1 MSTNQERAHELFIA
15 ARNLPSA
22 ERDPFL
28 DKECGEDDALR
39 AEAES
44 LLCDYLMQA
53 KTIDSSQPS
62 SQPITT
68 DAIEHI
74 PERWKISSGVKS
86 GGMGSVYDAR
96 DTVLNRRVAIKL
108 LHQNADDPKTREKV
122 LSEARSM
129 ASLQH
134 PSICPIHEVMIDTD
148 VPFLVMQW
156 IDGVEFQHGIRG
168 LELKEQLAVLRKL
181 ISAVDVMH
189 LHNIIHGDIKPSN
202 ILIDR
207 NREPIL
213 VDFGLAH
220 GTYETRETSY
230 GGTPG
235 YSAPEQF
242 ITNSLVG
249 PPADV
254 YALGVLLYNILC
266 DRTPFTATSASSLIK
281 QVRDND
287 PPLPQEINPQV
298 SAGLQAICLK
308 SLEREPELRYLTA
321 GEMLADINRSLSGE
335 TVVARPSQLTGL
347 FLSQVDQQVEE
358 IKSWRKQEL
367 VTRIEANK
375 LNNLLRR
382 IRQPESAWLLDSRRL
397 SPSQVLFYLGGWLL
411 LVSVTIC
418 FFFLIETGA
427 ISENL
432 QWMIPSAFVL
442 VALIIFAWML
452 NLGQKRFV
460 LGYAMLVNFLLPIAL
475 FYIIRDQQWFSEES
489 SQEQLLG
496 YFSTNGTMNAQ
507 LFLNSSICFVIS
519 LCFRRVTHAAA
530 LTIPAVLSGL
540 VVWMSAWASLGLLDV
555 FDDGREWGFFGL
567 GIAAA
572 GLATLLFG
580 MRLNTTENTNE
591 YELGHRASRRGD
603 AWPVSSVAI
612 VMMAVGLGVAAWNW
626 PAFFFN
632 IGPSLSDID
641 AKQRATAFL
650 IVAVVL
656 WLVTCL
662 LDRSRTPL
670 RLNLGSAVR
679 WVLPTATLLPI
690 ALLARESW
698 EPKYLPEWYIWDG
711 LLIFGAIG
719 FAIWSIKHQW
729 KPFLVSGLCYLATAV
744 FILFYGLLR
753 SSENSFD
760 DAGDTERIFSIPIS
774 TEGMQWFNGVAIAAT
789 CLIVGVAAIAL
800 IVSWLMPAAT
810 KD

>member
-1 MSTNQERAHELFIA
+1 LTLDNDKARELFNA
-15 ARNLPSA
+15 ASNLPSS
-22 ERDPFL
+22 ERETFL
-28 DKECGEDDALR
+28 DKKCEDDALR
-39 AEAES
+39 AEVES
-44 LLCDYLMQA
+44 LLEDYFTQA

-62 SQPITT
+62 LPPIPT

-74 PERWKISSGVKS
+74 PERWEISSGIKS

-96 DTVLNRRVAIKL
+96 DSVLNRRVAIKL

-122 LSEARSM
+122 LSEARAM

-134 PSICPIHEVMIDTD
+134 PSICPIYEVMIDTD

-156 IDGVEFQHGIRG
+156 IDGIEFQHGISR
-168 LELKEQLAVLRKL
+168 LELKEQLAVLCKL

-207 NREPIL
+207 NGNPIL

-235 YSAPEQF
+235 FSAPEQF
-242 ITNSLVG
+242 ITKSLVG
-249 PPADV
+249 QPADV
-254 YALGVLLYNILC
+254 YSLGVLLYMILC
-266 DRTPFTATSASSLIK
+266 DRPPFTATSASSLIK

-308 SLEREPELRYLTA
+308 SLEREPELRYQTA
-321 GEMLADINRSLSGE
+321 GEMLADVERYLTGE
-335 TVVARPSQLTGL
+335 TVVARPSQLTGR

-358 IKSWRKQEL
+358 IKTWRKQEL

-375 LNNLLRR
+375 LTNLLRR

-411 LVSVTIC
+411 LVSVTVC
-418 FFFLIETGA
+418 FFFLIPTDA
-427 ISENL
+427 ISKSM
-432 QWMIPSAFVL
+432 QWMIPSGLVL
-442 VALIIFAWML
+442 VTLIIFAWMHKH
-452 NLGQKRFV
+452 GQKRFV
-460 LGYAMLVNFLLPIAL
+460 LGYAMLANFLLPIAL
-475 FYIIRDQQWFSEES
+475 FYIIRDLQWFSEKNG
-489 SQEQLLG
+489 QEQLVG
-496 YFSTNGTMNAQ
+496 YFATNGTMNAQ
-507 LFLNSSICFVIS
+507 LFLNSSIWFVVS

-540 VVWMSAWASLGLLDV
+540 VVWVSAWATFGLLDV

-567 GIAAA
+567 GVAVA
-572 GLATLLFG
+572 GLTTLLFG
-580 MRLNTTENTNE
+580 LRLNNTENRDE

-612 VMMAVGLGVAAWNW
+612 VMLAVGLSVAAWNW

-632 IGPSLSDID
+632 LGPALSDID

-650 IVAVVL
+650 IIAVVL

-662 LDRSRTPL
+662 LDRSKTPL

-698 EPKYLPEWYIWDG
+698 EPEYLREWYIWDA
-711 LLIFGAIG
+711 LLILGALG

-729 KPFLVSGLCYLATAV
+729 KPFLVSGLGYLATSV
-744 FILFYGLLR
+744 FILFFGLLH
-753 SSENSFD
+753 SSKNSFD
-760 DAGDTERIFSIPIS
+760 DKGDSEWIFDIPIS
-774 TEGMQWFNGVAIAAT
+774 TEGMQWFNGVAITAT

-800 IVSWLMPAAT
+800 IVSWLMSAAT